1 MDLLSAVILG
11 IVEGVS
17 EFLPISS
24 TGHMIL
30 ASDLLGLHHSEFV
43 KSFEISIQ
51 VGAILSVVVLYWKT
65 LLIDLE
71 VIKRLIVAFIPTG
84 ILGFLLYKV
93 VKQFLLGS
101 TQVVLWSL
109 LIGGALLI
117 VFELLHR
124 EDRETMSDLSELSY
138 PRAFLL
144 GVFQAFAMVPGV
156 SRSASTIIGG
166 LLLGMKR
173 KTIVEFSFLLA
184 VPTMLAATVYDLYKS
199 GSQISLDQ
207 INIMLVGFVVSFI
220 VALLSI
226 KFLLRFIKTHSF
238 IPFGI
243 YRIGFAVV
251 WLLLIYAHINPL

>member
-11 IVEGVS
+11 IIEGIS

-30 ASDLLGLHHSEFV
+30 ASELLGLHHTEFV

-51 VGAILSVVVLYWKT
+51 LGAILSVVALYWRS
-65 LLIDLE
+65 LLVDIE
-71 VIKRLIVAFIPTG
+71 VIKRLIAAFIPTG
-84 ILGFLLYKV
+84 ILGFLLYKL
-93 VKQFLLGS
+93 VKQYLLGS
-101 TQVVLWSL
+101 ANVVLWSL

-117 VFELLHR
+117 IFEMKHR
-124 EDRETMSDLSELSY
+124 EDSENVSDVTELSY
-138 PRAFLL
+138 KKAFLI
-144 GVFQAFAMVPGV
+144 GVFQSFAMVPGV

-207 INIMLVGFVVSFI
+207 INIMLVGFIVSFFI
-220 VALLSI
+220 ALLSI
-226 KFLLRFIKTHSF
+226 KFLLRFIKTHTF

-243 YRIGFAVV
+243 YRIVFAVA
-251 WLLLIYAHINPL
+251 WFLLI

>member
-30 ASDLLGLHHSEFV
+30 ASELLGLHHTEFV

-51 VGAILSVVVLYWKT
+51 LGAILSVVALYWRS
-65 LLIDLE
+65 LLVDIE
-71 VIKRLIVAFIPTG
+71 VIKRLIAAFIPTG
-84 ILGFLLYKV
+84 ILGFLLYKL
-93 VKQFLLGS
+93 VKQYLLGS
-101 TQVVLWSL
+101 ANVVLWSL

-117 VFELLHR
+117 IFEMMHR
-124 EDRETMSDLSELSY
+124 EDSENVSDVTELSY
-138 PRAFLL
+138 KKAFLI
-144 GVFQAFAMVPGV
+144 GVFQSFAMVPGV

-207 INIMLVGFVVSFI
+207 INIMLVGFIVSFVI
-220 VALLSI
+220 ALLSI
-226 KFLLRFIKTHSF
+226 KFLLRFIKTHTF

-243 YRIGFAVV
+243 YRIVFAVA
-251 WLLLIYAHINPL
+251 WFLLI

>member
-11 IVEGVS
+11 IVEGIS

-30 ASDLLGLHHSEFV
+30 ASELLGLHHTEFV

-51 VGAILSVVVLYWKT
+51 LGAILSVVALYWRS
-65 LLIDLE
+65 LLVDIE
-71 VIKRLIVAFIPTG
+71 VIKRLIAAFIPTG
-84 ILGFLLYKV
+84 ILGFLLYKL
-93 VKQFLLGS
+93 VKQYLLGS
-101 TQVVLWSL
+101 ANVVLWSL

-117 VFELLHR
+117 IFEMMHR
-124 EDRETMSDLSELSY
+124 EDSENVSDVTELSY
-138 PRAFLL
+138 KKAFLI
-144 GVFQAFAMVPGV
+144 GVFQSFAMVPGV

-207 INIMLVGFVVSFI
+207 INIMLVGFIVSFFI
-220 VALLSI
+220 ALLSI
-226 KFLLRFIKTHSF
+226 KFLLRFIKTHTF

-243 YRIGFAVV
+243 YRIVFAVA
-251 WLLLIYAHINPL
+251 WFLLI